1 MEFKFSENKIDI
13 IFGRLLMYAEENFKS
28 AICKETF
35 LKIKYL
41 VEDVLE
47 NKNKISQFQE
57 LGFDLANLR
66 IIFNEAISIFDFLR
80 KNFIAHLPNNIDL
93 REAKRIERLFEE
105 MENELSLGYLKY
117 EISLLKS
124 RLDFM
129 EKYIITKELYP
140 LLANPFENHIHY
152 FRDFL
157 NSILDSRAFSNIS
170 HQSCAFG
177 IWLKEKEKEKEYI
190 DEKHILK
197 DLRHLH
203 KDFHNLIEIAENYK
217 KHKKFKDLY
226 FMILNIQNIV
236 IWIGNELL
244 YLNTKFIKLEMSI
257 DPLTGAFNRRS
268 FEAIIQKLLEISQI
282 TNAPITLAMADLD
295 YFKKI
300 NDTFGH
306 LAGDEA
312 LKHFVNI
319 IKRNLRKSDYVFRIG
334 GEEFL
339 ILLPNTELKDAVE
352 IAEKIRKDLK
362 ENPIYYDGKEI
373 KLTASFG
380 LAEVDKN
387 KCINETIKEADKKL
401 YKAKEM
407 GRDRVVV

>member
-1 MEFKFSENKIDI
+1 MEFKFSEDKIDI
-13 IFGRLLMYAEENFKS
+13 IFGRLLTYAEENFKS
-28 AICKETF
+28 AICKDRF
-35 LKIKYL
+35 LEIKHL
-41 VEDVLE
+41 VKDVLE
-47 NKNKISQFQE
+47 DKNKISRLQE
-57 LGFDLANLR
+57 LGFDLSSSG

-80 KNFIAHLPNNIDL
+80 RNFIAHLPNNIDL

-105 MENELSLGYLKY
+105 MENELSLGYLRY
-117 EISLLKS
+117 EIFLLKS
-124 RLDFM
+124 RLNFM

-140 LLANPFENHIHY
+140 LLANPFEDHIYY
-152 FRDFL
+152 FKDFL
-157 NSILDSRAFSNIS
+157 NSILDGGVFSNIS
-170 HQSCAFG
+170 HQSCAFSV
-177 IWLKEKEKEKEYI
+177 WLKEKEKEYI
-190 DEKHILK
+190 DERHILK
-197 DLRHLH
+197 DLKQLH

-226 FMILNIQNIV
+226 FMILNIQNII

-268 FEAIIQKLLEISQI
+268 FEAIIKKLLEISQI

-339 ILLPNTELKDAVE
+339 ILLPNIKLKDAIEVIE
-352 IAEKIRKDLK
+352 RIRKDLE
-362 ENPIYYDGKEI
+362 ENPLHYDGKEI
-373 KLTASFG
+373 KITASFG

-387 KCINETIKEADKKL
+387 KYINEIIKEIDEKL

-407 GRDRVVV
+407 GRNKIVV

>member
-1 MEFKFSENKIDI
+1 MEFKFSEDKIDI
-13 IFGRLLMYAEENFKS
+13 VFGRLLIYADKNFKS

-41 VEDVLE
+41 IKDVLE
-47 NKNKISQFQE
+47 NKNKISQLQE
-57 LGFDLANLR
+57 LGFDLANLG

-80 KNFIAHLPNNIDL
+80 KNFIAHLPNTIDL

-105 MENELSLGYLKY
+105 MENHLALGYLKN
-117 EISLLKS
+117 EIILLKN
-124 RLDFM
+124 RLKFM
-129 EKYIITKELYP
+129 EEYMVTKEIHP
-140 LLANPFENHIHY
+140 LLAEPFRHHIRY
-152 FRDFL
+152 FKDFL
-157 NSILDSRAFSNIS
+157 TSIEENRVFNNIS
-170 HQSCAFG
+170 HEDCNFG
-177 IWLKEKEKEKEYI
+177 IWLKERGKDYI
-190 DEKHILK
+190 SEVNLMK
-197 DLRHLH
+197 DVKHLH
-203 KDFHNLIEIAENYK
+203 KDFHNLIEIAESYK
-217 KHKKFKDLY
+217 KNKKFKDLY

-236 IWIGNELL
+236 IWIGNEFL

-282 TNAPITLAMADLD
+282 TDAPITLAMADLD

-352 IAEKIRKDLK
+352 IVERIRKDLEK
-362 ENPIYYDGKEI
+362 SPLYYNGKEI

-387 KCINETIKEADKKL
+387 KYINEIIKEADEKL
-401 YKAKEM
+401 YKAKEL
-407 GRDRVVV
+407 GRNKVVV

>member
-1 MEFKFSENKIDI
+1 MEFEFSEEKIDT
-13 IFGRLLMYAEENFKS
+13 IFVRLLKYAEKNFKS

-41 VEDVLE
+41 VKDVLR
-47 NKNKISQFQE
+47 NKNKISEFQQ
-57 LGFDLANLR
+57 LGCDLFKLG

-80 KNFIAHLPNNIDL
+80 KNFIAHLPNAIDL

-105 MENELSLGYLKY
+105 MENHLAIGYLKN
-117 EISLLKS
+117 EVILLKN
-124 RLDFM
+124 RLEFL
-129 EKYIITKELYP
+129 EEYIISKDIHL
-140 LLANPFENHIHY
+140 LLANPFKAHINY
-152 FRDFL
+152 FKDFL
-157 NSILDSRAFSNIS
+157 NSILDGGVFSNIS

-177 IWLKEKEKEKEYI
+177 IWLKEKGKEYI
-190 DEKHILK
+190 DEEHILK
-197 DLRHLH
+197 DLKHLH
-203 KDFHNLIEIAENYK
+203 KDFHNLIEIAESYK
-217 KHKKFKDLY
+217 KNKKFKDLY
-226 FMILNIQNIV
+226 FMILNIQNIM
-236 IWIGNELL
+236 IWIGNEFL

-268 FEAIIQKLLEISQI
+268 FETIIQKLLEISQI
-282 TNAPITLAMADLD
+282 TNTSITLAIADLD

-339 ILLPNTELKDAVE
+339 ILLPNTELKDVVE
-352 IAEKIRKDLK
+352 IVERIRKDLE
-362 ENPIYYDGKEI
+362 ENPLYFDGKEI
-373 KLTASFG
+373 KITASFG
-380 LAEVDKN
+380 LAEVDKE
-387 KCINETIKEADKKL
+387 KYINEIIKKADEKL
-401 YKAKEM
+401 YKAKES
-407 GRDRVVV
+407 GRNKVVV

>member
-1 MEFKFSENKIDI
+1 MEFEFSEEKIDT
-13 IFGRLLMYAEENFKS
+13 IFVRLLKYAEKNFKS

-41 VEDVLE
+41 VKDVLR
-47 NKNKISQFQE
+47 NKNKISEFQQ
-57 LGFDLANLR
+57 LGCDLFKLG

-80 KNFIAHLPNNIDL
+80 KNFIAHLPNDIDL

-105 MENELSLGYLKY
+105 MENHLAFGYLKN
-117 EISLLKS
+117 EIILLND
-124 RLDFM
+124 RLEFL
-129 EKYIITKELYP
+129 EEHIISKDIQL
-140 LLANPFENHIHY
+140 LLANPFKAHINY
-152 FRDFL
+152 FKDFL
-157 NSILDSRAFSNIS
+157 KSILDGGVFSNIS

-177 IWLKEKEKEKEYI
+177 IWLKEKGKEYI
-190 DEKHILK
+190 DEEHILK
-197 DLRHLH
+197 DLKHLH
-203 KDFHNLIEIAENYK
+203 KDFHNLIEIAESYK
-217 KHKKFKDLY
+217 KNKKFKDLY
-226 FMILNIQNIV
+226 FMILNIQNIM
-236 IWIGNELL
+236 IWIGNEFL

-257 DPLTGAFNRRS
+257 DPLTGAFNRKS
-268 FEAIIQKLLEISQI
+268 FETIIQKLLEISQI
-282 TNAPITLAMADLD
+282 TNTSITLAIADLD

-352 IAEKIRKDLK
+352 IVERIRKDL
-362 ENPIYYDGKEI
+362 EESPLHYDGKEI

-380 LAEVDKN
+380 LAEVDKE
-387 KCINETIKEADKKL
+387 KYINEIIKKADEKL
-401 YKAKEM
+401 YKAKES
-407 GRDRVVV
+407 GRNKVVV

>member
-1 MEFKFSENKIDI
+1 MEFKFSEDKIDV
-13 IFGRLLMYAEENFKS
+13 IFGRLLTYAEKNFKP

-41 VEDVLE
+41 VENVLE
-47 NKNKISQFQE
+47 DKNKISQLQE
-57 LGFDLANLR
+57 LGFDLSSSG
-66 IIFNEAISIFDFLR
+66 ITFNEAMSIFDFLR
-80 KNFIAHLPNNIDL
+80 KNFIAHLPNTLDL

-105 MENELSLGYLKY
+105 MENYLALGYLKN
-117 EISLLKS
+117 EVVLLKN
-124 RLDFM
+124 RLEFL
-129 EKYIITKELYP
+129 EEYIISKDIHLFF
-140 LLANPFENHIHY
+140 ANPFKAHINY
-152 FRDFL
+152 LKDFL
-157 NSILDSRAFSNIS
+157 NSILDDGVFSNIS

-177 IWLKEKEKEKEYI
+177 TWLKEKGKEYI
-190 DEKHILK
+190 DEEHVLK
-197 DLRHLH
+197 DLKRLH
-203 KDFHNLIEIAENYK
+203 KDFHNLIEIAESYK
-217 KHKKFKDLY
+217 ENKKFKDLY
-226 FMILNIQNIV
+226 FIILNIQNII
-236 IWIGNELL
+236 IWIGNEFL
-244 YLNTKFIKLEMSI
+244 YLNTKLIKLEMSI

-282 TNAPITLAMADLD
+282 TDAPITLAMADLD

-352 IAEKIRKDLK
+352 IVEKIRKDLK
-362 ENPIYYDGKEI
+362 ENQLHYDGEEI
-373 KLTASFG
+373 KITASFG

-387 KCINETIKEADKKL
+387 KYIDEIIKEADKKL

-407 GRDRVVV
+407 GRNKVIF

>member
-1 MEFKFSENKIDI
+1 MEFKFSEDKIDI
-13 IFGRLLMYAEENFKS
+13 IFGRLLTYAEKNFKS

-41 VEDVLE
+41 IKDVLE
-47 NKNKISQFQE
+47 NKNKISQLQE
-57 LGFDLANLR
+57 LGFDLANLG

-80 KNFIAHLPNNIDL
+80 KNFIAHLPNTIDL

-105 MENELSLGYLKY
+105 MENELSLGYLKD
-117 EISLLKS
+117 EISLLKD

-129 EKYIITKELYP
+129 EKYIITKEIHP
-140 LLANPFENHIHY
+140 LLANPFKTHIHY
-152 FRDFL
+152 FKDFL
-157 NSILDSRAFSNIS
+157 ISIEENKAFNSVSHENCYFSM
-170 HQSCAFG
+170 
-177 IWLKEKEKEKEYI
+177 WLKEIGKDYI
-190 DEKHILK
+190 NEVNLMK
-197 DLRHLH
+197 DLKHLH
-203 KDFHNLIEIAENYK
+203 NNFHNLIEIAESYRKN
-217 KHKKFKDLY
+217 KKFKDLY

-236 IWIGNELL
+236 IWIGNEFL
-244 YLNTKFIKLEMSI
+244 YLNTKFIKSEMSI

-268 FEAIIQKLLEISQI
+268 FETIIQKLLEISQI
-282 TNAPITLAMADLD
+282 TDAPITLAMADLD

-306 LAGDEA
+306 LTGDEA

-352 IAEKIRKDLK
+352 IVERIRKDLE
-362 ENPIYYDGKEI
+362 ENPLYFDGKEI
-373 KLTASFG
+373 KITASFG

-387 KCINETIKEADKKL
+387 KYINEIIKEADEKL
-401 YKAKEM
+401 YKAKEL
-407 GRDRVVV
+407 GRNRVVV

>member
-1 MEFKFSENKIDI
+1 MEFEFSEEKIDT
-13 IFGRLLMYAEENFKS
+13 IFVRLLKYAEKNFKS

-41 VEDVLE
+41 VKDVLR
-47 NKNKISQFQE
+47 NKNKISEFQQLGCE
-57 LGFDLANLR
+57 LFKLG

-80 KNFIAHLPNNIDL
+80 KNFIAHLPNAIDL

-105 MENELSLGYLKY
+105 MENHLAIGYLKN
-117 EISLLKS
+117 EVILLKN
-124 RLDFM
+124 RLEFL
-129 EKYIITKELYP
+129 EEYIISKDIH
-140 LLANPFENHIHY
+140 LLLVNPFKAHINY
-152 FRDFL
+152 LKDFL
-157 NSILDSRAFSNIS
+157 NSVLDDGVFSNIS

-177 IWLKEKEKEKEYI
+177 IWLNEKGKEYI
-190 DEKHILK
+190 DEEHILK
-197 DLRHLH
+197 DLKHLH
-203 KDFHNLIEIAENYK
+203 KNFHNLIEIAESYK
-217 KHKKFKDLY
+217 KNKKFKDLY
-226 FMILNIQNIV
+226 FMILNIQNIM
-236 IWIGNELL
+236 IWIGNEFL

-282 TNAPITLAMADLD
+282 TNTSITLAVADLD

-352 IAEKIRKDLK
+352 IVEKIRKDLE
-362 ENPIYYDGKEI
+362 ENPLHYDGKEI
-373 KLTASFG
+373 KITASFG

-387 KCINETIKEADKKL
+387 NYIDEIIKEADEKL
-401 YKAKEM
+401 YKAKES
-407 GRDRVVV
+407 GRNKVVA

>member
-1 MEFKFSENKIDI
+1 MEFEFSEEKIDT
-13 IFGRLLMYAEENFKS
+13 IFVRLLKYAEKNFKS

-41 VEDVLE
+41 VKDVLR
-47 NKNKISQFQE
+47 NKNKISEFQQ
-57 LGFDLANLR
+57 LGCDLFKLG

-80 KNFIAHLPNNIDL
+80 KNFIAHLPNAIDL

-105 MENELSLGYLKY
+105 MENHLAIGYLKN
-117 EISLLKS
+117 EVILLKN
-124 RLDFM
+124 RLEFL
-129 EKYIITKELYP
+129 EEYIISKDIHL
-140 LLANPFENHIHY
+140 LLANPFKAHINY
-152 FRDFL
+152 FKDFL
-157 NSILDSRAFSNIS
+157 NSILDGGVFSNIS

-177 IWLKEKEKEKEYI
+177 IWLKEKGKEYI
-190 DEKHILK
+190 DEEHILK
-197 DLRHLH
+197 DLKHLH
-203 KDFHNLIEIAENYK
+203 KDFHNLIEIAESYK
-217 KHKKFKDLY
+217 KNKKFKDLY
-226 FMILNIQNIV
+226 FIILNIQNII
-236 IWIGNELL
+236 IWIGNEFL

-268 FEAIIQKLLEISQI
+268 FETIIQKLLEISQI

-352 IAEKIRKDLK
+352 IVERIRKDLE
-362 ENPIYYDGKEI
+362 ENPLHYDGKEI
-373 KLTASFG
+373 KITASFG
-380 LAEVDKN
+380 LAEVDKE
-387 KCINETIKEADKKL
+387 KYINEIIKKADEKL
-401 YKAKEM
+401 YKAKES
-407 GRDRVVV
+407 GRNKVVV

>member
-1 MEFKFSENKIDI
+1 MEFEFSEEKIDT
-13 IFGRLLMYAEENFKS
+13 IFVRLLKYAEKNFKS

-41 VEDVLE
+41 VKDVLR
-47 NKNKISQFQE
+47 NKNKISEFQQ
-57 LGFDLANLR
+57 LGCDLFKLG

-80 KNFIAHLPNNIDL
+80 KNFIAHLPNAIDL

-105 MENELSLGYLKY
+105 MENHLAIGYLKN
-117 EISLLKS
+117 EVILLKN
-124 RLDFM
+124 RLEFL
-129 EKYIITKELYP
+129 EEYIISKDIHL
-140 LLANPFENHIHY
+140 LLANPFKAHINY
-152 FRDFL
+152 FKDFL
-157 NSILDSRAFSNIS
+157 NSILDGGVFSNIS

-177 IWLKEKEKEKEYI
+177 IWLKEKGKEYI
-190 DEKHILK
+190 DEEHILK
-197 DLRHLH
+197 DLKHLH
-203 KDFHNLIEIAENYK
+203 KDFHNLIEIAESYK
-217 KHKKFKDLY
+217 KNKKFKDLY

-236 IWIGNELL
+236 IWIGNEFL

-268 FEAIIQKLLEISQI
+268 FETIIQKLLEISQI
-282 TNAPITLAMADLD
+282 TDAPITLAIADLD

-339 ILLPNTELKDAVE
+339 ILLPNTELKDGVE
-352 IAEKIRKDLK
+352 IVERIRKDLE
-362 ENPIYYDGKEI
+362 ENPLHYDGKEI
-373 KLTASFG
+373 KITASFG
-380 LAEVDKN
+380 LAEVDKE
-387 KCINETIKEADKKL
+387 KYINEIIKKADEKL
-401 YKAKEM
+401 YKAKEL
-407 GRDRVVV
+407 GRNRVVV

>member
-1 MEFKFSENKIDI
+1 MEFKFSEDKIGI
-13 IFGRLLMYAEENFKS
+13 IFGRLLIYAEKNFKS

-35 LKIKYL
+35 LEIKYL
-41 VEDVLE
+41 VKDVLE
-47 NKNKISQFQE
+47 NKNKISKLQE
-57 LGFDLANLR
+57 LGFHLSSSG

-80 KNFIAHLPNNIDL
+80 KNFIAHLPNDVDL

-140 LLANPFENHIHY
+140 LLANPFEDHIHY

-157 NSILDSRAFSNIS
+157 ISIEESKAFNNIS
-170 HQSCAFG
+170 HENCDFG
-177 IWLKEKEKEKEYI
+177 IWLKERGKEYI
-190 DEKHILK
+190 NEVNLMK
-197 DLRHLH
+197 DLKHLH
-203 KDFHNLIEIAENYK
+203 KDFHNLIEIAESYK
-217 KHKKFKDLY
+217 KNKKIKDLY

-339 ILLPNTELKDAVE
+339 ILLPNIKLKDAVE
-352 IAEKIRKDLK
+352 VIERIRKDL
-362 ENPIYYDGKEI
+362 EESPLHCDGKEI
-373 KLTASFG
+373 KITASFG

-387 KCINETIKEADKKL
+387 KYINEIINETDEKL
-401 YKAKEM
+401 YKAKEL
-407 GRDRVVV
+407 GRNKVVV

>member
-1 MEFKFSENKIDI
+1 MEFKFSEDKIDI
-13 IFGRLLMYAEENFKS
+13 IFGRLLTYAEENFKS
-28 AICKETF
+28 AICKDRF
-35 LKIKYL
+35 LEIKHL
-41 VEDVLE
+41 VKDVLE
-47 NKNKISQFQE
+47 DKNKISRLQE
-57 LGFDLANLR
+57 LGFDLSSSG

-80 KNFIAHLPNNIDL
+80 RNFIAHLPNNIDL

-105 MENELSLGYLKY
+105 MENELSLGYLRY
-117 EISLLKS
+117 EIFLLKS
-124 RLDFM
+124 RLNFM

-140 LLANPFENHIHY
+140 LLANPFEDHIYY
-152 FRDFL
+152 FKDFL
-157 NSILDSRAFSNIS
+157 NSILDGGVFSNIS
-170 HQSCAFG
+170 HQSCAFSV
-177 IWLKEKEKEKEYI
+177 WLKEKEKEYI
-190 DEKHILK
+190 DERHILK
-197 DLRHLH
+197 DLKQLH

-226 FMILNIQNIV
+226 FMILNIQNII

-257 DPLTGAFNRRS
+257 DHLTGAFNRRS
-268 FEAIIQKLLEISQI
+268 FEAIIKKLLEISQI

-339 ILLPNTELKDAVE
+339 ILLPNIKLKDAIEVIE
-352 IAEKIRKDLK
+352 RIRKDLE
-362 ENPIYYDGKEI
+362 ENPLHYDGKEI
-373 KLTASFG
+373 KITASFG

-387 KCINETIKEADKKL
+387 KYINEIIKEIDEKL

-407 GRDRVVV
+407 GRNKIVV